1 MRPSAFNDLMPF
13 RQLMSFGVFSV
24 SSRVRR
30 FLFSEN
36 ALINLK
42 GFAEMKRKSALQV
55 YITLNCKNAKG
66 KALPLQA

>member
-1 MRPSAFNDLMPF
+1 MPF
-13 RQLMSFGVFSV
+13 RQLKSFGVFSV

-30 FLFSEN
+30 FLIRKN

-42 GFAEMKRKSALQV
+42 DFAEIKRKSALLV
-55 YITLNCKNAKG
+55 YIILNCKKIKG